1 MGMEISTGTTKGG
14 DEVKEGR
21 GRKMG
26 ENEKKK
32 REKAKLVQLIN

>member
-14 DEVKEGR
+14 DEVKEGG

-26 ENEKKK
+26 ENAVKK
-32 REKAKLVQLIN
+32 

>member
-32 REKAKLVQLIN
+32 GKSKISTIN